1 MTKYRVLLLGGGGRE
16 HAMAWKLAKSPLLEE
31 LYIAPGNPGTTSLG
45 INVELDISDFNQ
57 VSAFVEREKVNLIV
71 VGPEQP
77 LVDGIAD
84 YFQEKIIPVFGPKKR
99 AAMLEGSKEFA
110 KDFMQNHNIPT
121 AKHSTFSSDQFD
133 DALSYIQS
141 EGKYPVVLKAD
152 GLAGGKGVFICESE
166 EEVVK
171 RLNLL
176 KNDANLREAASKLV
190 IEEFMEGE
198 EASVFVISD
207 GSSFQIIHNAQDHK
221 RIGEGDTGLNTGGMG
236 AYSPAPIITKSLM
249 KRVEDEIIAPTI
261 NGMKDEGSLYQGI
274 LYVGLMINESGPNVV
289 EYNCRFGDP
298 ECQVILPSLKNDLLK
313 LIVSA
318 MEGNLDKEQIEID
331 DRYQCCVVM
340 ASEGYPVS
348 YEKGK
353 EINGMD
359 TIDSEALVFHAGTT
373 VKDEKLVTNGGR
385 VLSVVGNGHTLKD
398 AINHAYANVQN
409 ITFSNSYIRK
419 DIGHKGLKKLN

>member
-1 MTKYRVLLLGGGGRE
+1 MSNYRVLLLGGGGRE
-16 HAMAWKLAKSPLLEE
+16 HAMAWKIAQSPFLQE
-31 LYIAPGNPGTTSLG
+31 LYIAPGNPGTTSSG

-57 VSAFVEREKVNLIV
+57 VSAFVEKEQINLII

-77 LVDGIAD
+77 LVDGITD
-84 YFQEKIIPVFGPKKR
+84 YFKKKNIPVFGPEKL

-110 KDFMQNHNIPT
+110 KDFMQKYDIPT
-121 AKHSTFSSDQFD
+121 AKHSTFSSDHFD

-166 EEVVK
+166 EEVAE
-171 RLNLL
+171 RLDLL
-176 KNDANLREAASKLV
+176 KNDESLQEAASKLV

-207 GSSFQIIHNAQDHK
+207 GDSFQVIHNAQDHK

-236 AYSPAPIITKSLM
+236 AYSPAPIISKSLM
-249 KRVEDEIIAPTI
+249 KQVEDDIIAPTI
-261 NGMKDEGSLYQGI
+261 DGMKNEGSPYQGI
-274 LYVGLMINESGPNVV
+274 LYVGLMINESGPKVV

-298 ECQVILPSLKNDLLK
+298 ECQVVLPSLKNDLLK

-318 MEGNLDKEQIEID
+318 TEGKLDQEKIEID
-331 DRYQCCVVM
+331 DQYRCCVVM

-353 EINGMD
+353 EINGIN
-359 TIDSEALVFHAGTT
+359 TIDSEAIVFHAGTAI
-373 VKDEKLVTNGGR
+373 KNGKLITNGGR
-385 VLSVVGNGHTLKD
+385 VLNVVGNGNTLRK
-398 AINHAYANVQN
+398 AIDHAYANVEKV
-409 ITFSNSYIRK
+409 TFSNSYVRK
-419 DIGHKGLKKLN
+419 DIGHKGLKHLD